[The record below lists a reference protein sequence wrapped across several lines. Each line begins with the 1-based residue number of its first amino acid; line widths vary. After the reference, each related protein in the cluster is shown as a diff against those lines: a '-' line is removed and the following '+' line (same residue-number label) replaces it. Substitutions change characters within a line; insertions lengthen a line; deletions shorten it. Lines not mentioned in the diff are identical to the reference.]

1 MLLFGFF
8 EFTHHCRRCI
18 KLTLQFSLQFGD
30 LLFERLNFLVI
41 AFRVGDYF
49 GLGGFVR
56 FFLCGRVLQFI
67 VAFFCC
73 LRGLLFSLC
82 FVGFF
87 KVFLSWLCGH
97 FFDWRLC
104 GYLHHPFFVKVIKD
118 FPVAVS
124 VFELNITVCQGGKAV
139 GTGFLYI
146 DLAMFFAPLDYFLS
160 IHKLGSVCLRGTYH
174 VANLFINCLEINSE
188 FFQEFSRLL
197 MNGEILTDY
206 NRNNFERVT
215 ILILFVPIMLLFE
228 SVVFIKIPSY
238 SNIQINLNFVDHNAD
253 VRFSPVFQ
261 PVVVVFA
268 DFSGLIS
275 LIYLLLYIVI
285 IIDQFG
291 VIFVYLYRRNL
302 RSDVFYLYTCI
313 CIFDFKYIFVLLLY
327 FLIQCRQVIFVDN
340 FYFYLTINFEYT
352 IYEYIKKQKCMQ
364 LCYFTF
370 LVVNSYII
378 SKKQYFITIN
388 LTFITIL

>member
-73 LRGLLFSLC
+73 LCGLLFSLC

-124 VFELNITVCQGGKAV
+124 VFELNITVRQGGKAV
-139 GTGFLYI
+139 GTLVQ
-146 DLAMFFAPLDYFLS
+146 S
-160 IHKLGSVCLRGTYH
+160 
-174 VANLFINCLEINSE
+174 
-188 FFQEFSRLL
+188 
-197 MNGEILTDY
+197 
-206 NRNNFERVT
+206 
-215 ILILFVPIMLLFE
+215 
-228 SVVFIKIPSY
+228 
-238 SNIQINLNFVDHNAD
+238 
-253 VRFSPVFQ
+253 
-261 PVVVVFA
+261 
-268 DFSGLIS
+268 
-275 LIYLLLYIVI
+275 
-285 IIDQFG
+285 
-291 VIFVYLYRRNL
+291 
-302 RSDVFYLYTCI
+302 
-313 CIFDFKYIFVLLLY
+313 
-327 FLIQCRQVIFVDN
+327 
-340 FYFYLTINFEYT
+340 
-352 IYEYIKKQKCMQ
+352 
-364 LCYFTF
+364 FTF
-370 LVVNSYII
+370 H
-378 SKKQYFITIN
+378 
-388 LTFITIL
+388 